1 MALSNLGLSQGVL
14 DAVQRLLDEFFN
26 LLQESLVYFLS
37 RLLELVIVIARASY
51 ITIGLL
57 GLFLWL
63 SHISPYR
70 GRGMVFGAILMA
82 IVAEAAAKI
91 LLT

>member
-1 MALSNLGLSQGVL
+1 VL
-14 DAVQRLLDEFFN
+14 DTVQSLLDEFFN

-37 RLLELVIVIARASY
+37 RLLELVIIVARASY
-51 ITIGLL
+51 ITIGLI

-63 SHISPYR
+63 SHLSPYR

-82 IVAEAAAKI
+82 VVSEAAAK
-91 LLT
+91 LLLIT

>member
-1 MALSNLGLSQGVL
+1 LSEEVSDVVKGLV
-14 DAVQRLLDEFFN
+14 DRFFN
-26 LLQESLVYFLS
+26 LLQATLTYTLS
-37 RLLELVIVIARASY
+37 RLLEMVIVVARASY
-51 ITIGLL
+51 VTVGLI

-63 SHISPYR
+63 THISPYR

-82 IVAEAAAKI
+82 VVSEAAARA

>member
-1 MALSNLGLSQGVL
+1 MTPLSLSEEVSDVVKGLV
-14 DAVQRLLDEFFN
+14 DRFFN
-26 LLQESLVYFLS
+26 LLQATLTYTLS
-37 RLLELVIVIARASY
+37 RLLEMVIVVARASY
-51 ITIGLL
+51 VTVGLI

-63 SHISPYR
+63 THISPYR

-82 IVAEAAAKI
+82 VVSEAAARA

>member
-1 MALSNLGLSQGVL
+1 LTPLSLSEEVSDVVKGLV
-14 DAVQRLLDEFFN
+14 DRFFN
-26 LLQESLVYFLS
+26 LLQATLTYTLS
-37 RLLELVIVIARASY
+37 RLLEMVIVVARASY
-51 ITIGLL
+51 VTVGLI

-63 SHISPYR
+63 THISPYR

-82 IVAEAAAKI
+82 VVSEAAARA